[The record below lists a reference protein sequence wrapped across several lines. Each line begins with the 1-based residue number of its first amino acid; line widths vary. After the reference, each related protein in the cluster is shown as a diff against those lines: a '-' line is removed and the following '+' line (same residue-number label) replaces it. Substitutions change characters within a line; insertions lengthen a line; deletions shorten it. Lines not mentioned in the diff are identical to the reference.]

1 MHKFYRIKRDILA
14 CLMACMFIGGMG
26 VDTYA
31 AEVVDT
37 QIPEETALPA
47 GDLYGQIKTQIKISQ
62 NVQCTVEKNGTVTY
76 TAELNN
82 SMPASDDGI
91 LYLLEMAPYEYDV
104 SNNMNIVSSKAFE
117 RSETETKIYLSC
129 KF

>member
-1 MHKFYRIKRDILA
+1 MFTMRKSLKFKLNIVA
-14 CLMACMFIGGMG
+14 CLMSGIIIGGMG
-26 VDTYA
+26 MSTYA

-82 SMPASDDGI
+82 SMPASDDG
-91 LYLLEMAPYEYDV
+91 
-104 SNNMNIVSSKAFE
+104 
-117 RSETETKIYLSC
+117 KIGRAHV
-129 KF
+129 